1 MAGARGETTIL
12 VDGREVS
19 ILFTNRALLT
29 AENQLKR
36 GILGV
41 LQGFMDGTSGYT
53 DLVTLLRVGMEAA
66 RVDARAGGKPV
77 SNSDA
82 LDVLDAVGFTKVA
95 GPVMEAL
102 SAVIGYSAEAES
114 GDEDPNA

>member
-1 MAGARGETTIL
+1 MSGARGERTL
-12 VDGREVS
+12 SVSGREIQV
-19 ILFTNRALLT
+19 LFTNRALMT

-41 LQGFMDGTSGYT
+41 LQGFMDGSSGYT

-82 LDVLDAVGFTKVA
+82 LDVLDALGFTAVA
-95 GPVMEAL
+95 SPVMEAL
-102 SAVIGYSAEAES
+102 SAVIGYTGEAES
-114 GDEDPNA
+114 EEDPNL